1 MRRHSLRVR
10 PAVAAAVVLSA
21 ATAFGAGCTQ
31 AQLAGDSPAYLII
44 SSLEGAS
51 GADDTSFSNT
61 LSSDVVTNG
70 GILEDPGRVSFA
82 LALKDPGGAESPT
95 QPSTANFITINRYRV
110 RYVRTDGR
118 STPGVDVPYPFDGAI
133 TLTVDGG
140 GAAGTLILVRVQAKL
155 EQPLLALRNLG
166 GAVAL
171 STLAEVTF
179 YGRDQAGRDVSVT
192 GHISVNF
199 ADWADPD

>member
-1 MRRHSLRVR
+1 MRRDSARVR
-10 PAVAAAVVLSA
+10 LAVVAAIVLAGAGAV
-21 ATAFGAGCTQ
+21 GAGCTQ
-31 AQLAGDSPAYLII
+31 VQLSGDSPAYLII

-51 GADDTSFSNT
+51 GANDTAFNNT

-70 GILEDPGRVSFA
+70 AILEDPGRVSFV

-118 STPGVDVPYPFDGAI
+118 NTPGVDVPYPFDGAI

-140 GAAGTLILVRVQAKL
+140 GASGTLVLVRVQAKR
-155 EQPLLALRNLG
+155 EPPLLALRNLG

-179 YGRDQAGRDVSVT
+179 YGRDQAGHGVSVT